1 MKSQNFSKKRI
12 EELIDRLPSFGIEA
26 CLIDNPVDLLYLT
39 DIALSHGL
47 LIVTQKEAR
56 LFVDGRYIQVAEEK
70 SPVPVALEEKEAIL
84 GYLEQKKAKKIGF
97 DSDATHH
104 SQFLKLSAWLP
115 KKELLP
121 IASPLKE
128 QRLIK
133 DKQES
138 AIMRKAAKIAWLG
151 FLHIR
156 KKLKK
161 GILESDLAFEFET
174 FCRKKGAQKLS
185 FDPIIAFGKNSAMPH
200 YRPTNTK
207 LKEGDAVLIDVGV
220 VVDGYCS
227 DMTRTLFFGKGDPTL
242 VRFAKI
248 VHDAQKAALK
258 LCKPGTKLGDLDRAA
273 RDVMKK
279 EGVEKYFI
287 HSLGHGVGLEIHE
300 WPRIKAGGEDQNVLL
315 KPGMAITIEPGLYLP
330 GKGGIRYEDTILITP
345 ASYQNFYPS

>member
-12 EELIDRLPSFGIEA
+12 EELMHRLPSFGAEA
-26 CLIDNPVDLLYLT
+26 CLIDSPVDLFYLT
-39 DIALSHGL
+39 GIALSHGL
-47 LIVTQKEAR
+47 LIVTHKEAR

-84 GYLEQKKAKKIGF
+84 AYLEQKKAKKIAF
-97 DSDATHH
+97 DSDSTHH
-104 SQFLKLSAWLP
+104 SQFLKLSSWLP
-115 KKELLP
+115 SKELLP
-121 IASPLKE
+121 IASPLRD

-138 AIMRKAAKIAWLG
+138 LIMKRAAKIAWQG

-161 GILESDLAFEFET
+161 GVTECDLALEFET

-200 YRPTNTK
+200 YRSSNTK

-220 VVDGYCS
+220 VVDSYCS
-227 DMTRTLFFGKGDPTL
+227 DMTRTLFFGKGDPIL

-273 RDVMKK
+273 REVMKK
-279 EGVEKYFI
+279 EGVEKHFI

-300 WPRIKAGGEDQNVLL
+300 WPRIKAGGEDQNLLL

-330 GKGGIRYEDTILITP
+330 GKGGIRYEDTILITSI
-345 ASYQNFYPS
+345 SYQNFYPS

>member
-12 EELIDRLPSFGIEA
+12 EELMNQLPSFGAEA
-26 CLIDNPVDLLYLT
+26 CFIDSPADLFYLT
-39 DIALSHGL
+39 GIALSHGL

-56 LFVDGRYIQVAEEK
+56 LFVDGRYIQVATEK
-70 SPVPVALEEKEAIL
+70 SPVPVALEEKKAIL
-84 GYLEQKKAKKIGF
+84 EYLEQKKAKKIAF

-104 SQFLKLSAWLP
+104 SQFLKLSSWLP
-115 KKELLP
+115 TKELLP
-121 IASPLKE
+121 IASPLKQ

-138 AIMRKAAKIAWLG
+138 VIMRKAAKIAWQG

-161 GILESDLAFEFET
+161 GITESDLALEFEI

-200 YRPTNTK
+200 YRPTNAK
-207 LKEGDAVLIDVGV
+207 LKQGDIVLIDVGV

-227 DMTRTLFFGKGDPTL
+227 DMTRTVFFGKGDPLL
-242 VRFAKI
+242 VRWAKI

-273 RDVMKK
+273 REVMKK
-279 EGVEKYFI
+279 EGVEKHFI
-287 HSLGHGVGLEIHE
+287 HSLGHGVGIEIHE
-300 WPRIKAGGEDQNVLL
+300 WPRIKAGGDDQNVLL

-330 GKGGIRYEDTILITP
+330 GKGGIRYEDTILITST
-345 ASYQNFYPS
+345 SYENLYPS